1 MGISGK
7 RDIHTRGC
15 TKHKEIKGIT
25 KNRENCTQAVQK
37 LFSEL
42 STSYQQL
49 GDKLCKACE

>member
-7 RDIHTRGC
+7 RDIHRRGS